1 MIPVLPEP
9 DFPIN
14 ERLATEYNEEDE
26 ESHNFR
32 LQAMRQLLT
41 QWADCY
47 LATAIALLLSVAYV
61 QERMGLALVLAPLAV
76 LDVKL
81 IVQAGR
87 RWKRNE
93 GPEQYKAQMKEL
105 NLLEVFEHSCT
116 LICKLLI
123 ATALTFSAV
132 PLVSGALPLAF
143 HLVIRFC
150 YRETSLSDCY
160 AFSGMVSTT

>member
-1 MIPVLPEP
+1 MIPVIPVP

-26 ESHNFR
+26 ESRNFR
-32 LQAMRQLLT
+32 LQAMRQLLM

-47 LATAIALLLSVAYV
+47 LATALALLLSVAYV
-61 QERMGLALVLAPLAV
+61 QERLGIALVLVPLAV

-87 RWKRNE
+87 RWRGNE
-93 GPEQYKAQMKEL
+93 CPEQFKAQMKEL
-105 NLLEVFEHSCT
+105 NLLEVLEHSCT
-116 LICKLLI
+116 LICKLLT
-123 ATALTFSAV
+123 ATALTYSSV

-150 YRETSLSDCY
+150 YREASLSDCY